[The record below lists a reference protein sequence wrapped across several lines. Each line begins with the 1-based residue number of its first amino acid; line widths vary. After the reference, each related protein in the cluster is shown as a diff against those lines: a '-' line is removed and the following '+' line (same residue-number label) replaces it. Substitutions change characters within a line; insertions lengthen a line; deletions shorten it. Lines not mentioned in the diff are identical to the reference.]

1 MTTLKIKFILG
12 QISQPRCLKRLEAIK
27 NAGFE
32 IAVYGF
38 DNGLYNE
45 NIRNKDYKIHSIRI
59 DGKGN
64 KFVKSIKKILF
75 IKKVC
80 SISSS
85 HDILYAFG
93 IDIAFWVY
101 LFTGGRRKYI
111 YEEAD
116 LNYTKFSNKYIVRF
130 FKSVDKYLIRHS
142 YYAVLTSDGFVEY
155 VYEFSIPPKQII
167 VLPNKLNVYF
177 RNVSRNFYELQNV
190 EKIRFGFIGAVR
202 YPNTIVRF
210 AEVVGKY
217 FPQYEFTFWGT
228 GIGINEAMIRCETYN
243 NVKFE
248 GAFRNPEDLETIY
261 SNIDINIV
269 CYDTTYFNV
278 TIAEPN
284 KLYESIFFGKP
295 MVVSANTFLAT
306 KVKEWGI
313 GFAANCS
320 TDIYIKEF
328 ISSLGVEQIN
338 RCIKNCAKIQKEEL
352 IDSTTILIEK
362 IV

>member
-1 MTTLKIKFILG
+1 MKIKFILG
-12 QISQPRCLKRLEAIK
+12 QISQPRCIKRLEAIK
-27 NAGFE
+27 DAGFD

-59 DGKGN
+59 DRNSN
-64 KFVKSIKKILF
+64 KFIKSIQKILF
-75 IKKVC
+75 IKKVT
-80 SISSS
+80 SSLSS

-130 FKSVDKYLIRHS
+130 LKSIDKYLIRHS
-142 YYAVLTSDGFVEY
+142 YYTVLTSDGFVKY
-155 VYEFSIPPKQII
+155 LYESSIPPKQII
-167 VLPNKLNVYF
+167 ILPNKLNVYF
-177 RNVSRNFYELQNV
+177 TAIPRKTCELQKK

-210 AEVVGKY
+210 SEVVGKY
-217 FPQYEFTFWGT
+217 FPQHEFTFWGT
-228 GIGINEAMIRCETYN
+228 GVGIEEAISRCKPYS
-243 NVKFE
+243 NVNFE
-248 GAFRNPEDLETIY
+248 GSFRNPEDLETIY
-261 SNIDINIV
+261 SNIDINVV
-269 CYDTTYFNV
+269 CYDTAHFNV

-295 MVVSANTFLAT
+295 LVVSANTFLAN
-306 KVKEWGI
+306 KVDNLGI
-313 GFAANCS
+313 GFVVNCS
-320 TDIYIKEF
+320 ADAHIIEF
-328 ISSLGVEQIN
+328 VSSLELQQIN
-338 RCIKNCAKIQKEEL
+338 NCIKNCVKIRSEEL
-352 IDSTTILIEK
+352 IDSTAVLIER